1 MAQLIRC
8 PHCNKFIDK
17 DSNIC
22 PKCSQPLTDKKPA
35 QEKQE
40 QQREQPKIQK
50 AIPKPEPVQA
60 ANEPNVIDSNI
71 VSEAPVYKPY
81 NSEPQPEVVEQPEDI
96 EINESEEP
104 VYEEPELAPEP
115 QPERSTRKTPE
126 PEPVVDEEENE
137 EPEEEQISTDK
148 EMEAF
153 YASMN
158 QNKTNKAD
166 KKKEEKSS
174 DDETKGKKLAGFAGN
189 FASNIVNN
197 SKAII
202 GKGKPAKDDEPEEE
216 MQEEAEDTSPRAAF
230 TRERARNIST
240 DSQKKAYNANADGYY
255 DYVTAEIDARTEH
268 VTTEMVIKT
277 ISFIAIVIVV
287 VVGMINFI

>member
-22 PKCSQPLTDKKPA
+22 PKCSQPLTDKKPVA
-35 QEKQE
+35 EKEAPMQEKP
-40 QQREQPKIQK
+40 RGQK
-50 AIPKPEPVQA
+50 PAPKPEPVQEITEPEVTY
-60 ANEPNVIDSNI
+60 NEADN
-71 VSEAPVYKPY
+71 EAPVYKPY
-81 NSEPQPEVVEQPEDI
+81 NADPEPEVEQPDKPVIDEPD
-96 EINESEEP
+96 ES
-104 VYEEPELAPEP
+104 VYTEPE
-115 QPERSTRKTPE
+115 SSHIPE
-126 PEPVVDEEENE
+126 PEAKRPVRKTSEPETELKEN
-137 EPEEEQISTDK
+137 EEEQISTDK

-153 YASMN
+153 YASMQQKEPDN
-158 QNKTNKAD
+158 E
-166 KKKEEKSS
+166 KEEKKS
-174 DDETKGKKLAGFAGN
+174 DDAPRGKKIADLAGN

-202 GKGKPAKDDEPEEE
+202 GKGKAENA
-216 MQEEAEDTSPRAAF
+216 EEADETDEAEEIANNEVPKENTPKATYRK
-230 TRERARNIST
+230 ERVKPDIAEA
-240 DSQKKAYNANADGYY
+240 KKPTYNANADGYY

>member
-22 PKCSQPLTDKKPA
+22 PKCSQPLTDKKPSA
-35 QEKQE
+35 EKEETIQEKPRVQ
-40 QQREQPKIQK
+40 
-50 AIPKPEPVQA
+50 KPEPKPAPIQEVE
-60 ANEPNVIDSNI
+60 EPEV
-71 VSEAPVYKPY
+71 VYTETETPVYKSYDTTP
-81 NSEPQPEVVEQPEDI
+81 EPEIEQPEDPVVD
-96 EINESEEP
+96 EP
-104 VYEEPELAPEP
+104 EGPAYEEPEP
-115 QPERSTRKTPE
+115 TPE
-126 PEPVVDEEENE
+126 PEARKPVRKAP
-137 EPEEEQISTDK
+137 EPEPEPEAAEEEQISTEK

-153 YASMN
+153 YASM
-158 QNKTNKAD
+158 QQ
-166 KKKEEKSS
+166 KKPDDNKEEKTSN
-174 DDETKGKKLAGFAGN
+174 DESKSKKLAGFAGN

-202 GKGKPAKDDEPEEE
+202 GKGKAVKAEEPDESEDVSYDEEPEES
-216 MQEEAEDTSPRAAF
+216 APRAAF
-230 TRERARNIST
+230 KRERAKAEST
-240 DSQKKAYNANADGYY
+240 EPQKPTYNANADGYY